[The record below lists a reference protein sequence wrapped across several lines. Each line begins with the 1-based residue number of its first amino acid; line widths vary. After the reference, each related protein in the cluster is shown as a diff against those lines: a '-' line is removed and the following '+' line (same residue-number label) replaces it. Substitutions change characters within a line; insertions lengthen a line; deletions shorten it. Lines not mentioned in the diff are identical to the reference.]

1 MGCIQSL
8 SPTHLDMKDNEE
20 FMRQAGLDIYE
31 SLVELA
37 PEGFRGQPLY
47 LSDGVWVYPDGTMES
62 E

>member
-1 MGCIQSL
+1 
-8 SPTHLDMKDNEE
+8 MKDNKDWK
-20 FMRQAGLDIYE
+20 RQAGLDIYE

-47 LSDGVWVYPDGTMES
+47 LSDGVWVYPDGTMET

>member
-1 MGCIQSL
+1 
-8 SPTHLDMKDNEE
+8 MKDNEE
-20 FMRQAGLDIYE
+20 LMRQEGLDIYE

-47 LSDGVWVYPDGTMES
+47 LSGGVWVYPDGTMET

>member
-1 MGCIQSL
+1 MENTLNLNRI
-8 SPTHLDMKDNEE
+8 DMKDNEE
-20 FMRQAGLDIYE
+20 LMRQEGLAIYE

>member
-1 MGCIQSL
+1 
-8 SPTHLDMKDNEE
+8 MKDNEE
-20 FMRQAGLDIYE
+20 LMRQAGLDMYE

-47 LSDGVWVYPDGTMES
+47 LSGGFWVYPDGTIKE